1 MGAAGIDAAGP
12 GGSAEGE
19 GGGGGGADS
28 EHLSGDDSMAEVS
41 RNDTSLGGSSGHT
54 VVAAVGDTAVATA
67 STSSSSAAVATVAGM
82 KRALPAEP
90 DLTQLPPSKQPYNF
104 MTPDVIEAT
113 VQCMIAQADE
123 CQKRGCN
130 IRTAERMILEEF
142 GRCLVEII
150 EFSSKS
156 DS

>member
-1 MGAAGIDAAGP
+1 MDGGTDAAEP
-12 GGSAEGE
+12 
-19 GGGGGGADS
+19 GGGGGADS
-28 EHLSGDDSMAEVS
+28 EHLSGDESMAEVS
-41 RNDTSLGGSSGHT
+41 RTDTSLGGSSGIT
-54 VVAAVGDTAVATA
+54 VVAVGGEP
-67 STSSSSAAVATVAGM
+67 AAVAARATDSPAVAGI
-82 KRALPAEP
+82 KRAHAVEP